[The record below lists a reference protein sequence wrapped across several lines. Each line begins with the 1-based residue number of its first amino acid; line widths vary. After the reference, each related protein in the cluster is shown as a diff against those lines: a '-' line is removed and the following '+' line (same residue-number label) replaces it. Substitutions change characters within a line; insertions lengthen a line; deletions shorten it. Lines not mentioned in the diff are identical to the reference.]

1 MKLLKVSRD
10 YHLVEEE
17 GILTKTVGYLGPKGT
32 FTKLAVD
39 TAFNGETYES
49 FDTIPECIDA
59 VDQNKIDIGVVP
71 LENAIEGT
79 VHLTVD
85 YLVHQVRL
93 PIRAEIVVPIQQH
106 LLAHPNFS
114 GHLKDIKEIHSHS
127 HAIAQC
133 HQYLH
138 KNIPNAS
145 LHFSSSTGKA
155 AEIVSEAA
163 GPIVAIGNKLAAK
176 EYGLQVCKENIH
188 DYPNNHTRFVVLA
201 NDEEKVKIH
210 HPVTTEKTSLLITM
224 PSDHAGALH
233 QVLSAFAWRKMNLSK
248 IESRPMKTG
257 LGNYFFIIDVNQPLD
272 DVLFPNVKGELEAL
286 GCKVTIL
293 GSYPV
298 FQLNV

>member
-1 MKLLKVSRD
+1 LK
-10 YHLVEEE
+10 
-17 GILTKTVGYLGPKGT
+17 KTVGYLGPKGT

-39 TAFNGETYES
+39 TAFTGELS
-49 FDTIPECIDA
+49 KGFNTIPECIDA
-59 VDQNKIDIGVVP
+59 VEHDEIDIGVVP

-79 VHLTVD
+79 VQLTVD

-93 PIRAEIVVPIQQH
+93 PIYAEIVVPIEQH

-114 GHLKDIKEIHSHS
+114 GNLAEIKEIHSHS

-138 KNIPNAS
+138 QNLPNAS
-145 LHFSSSTGKA
+145 LNFASSTGKA
-155 AEIVSEAA
+155 AEIVGEVEK
-163 GPIVAIGNKLAAK
+163 PIVAIGNKLAAK
-176 EYGLQVCKENIH
+176 EYGLQICKENIH
-188 DYPNNHTRFVVLA
+188 DFPNNHTRFAVLA
-201 NDEEKVKIH
+201 KERDAIKIN
-210 HPVTTEKTSLLITM
+210 HPSLGEKTSLLITM

-257 LGNYFFIIDVNQPLD
+257 LGNYFFIIDVEQPFD
-272 DVLFPNVKGELEAL
+272 DVLFPSVKAELATL
-286 GCKVTIL
+286 GCEVTVL

-298 FQLNV
+298 YKMNV